1 MKSKTYPS
9 ESEEQIGF
17 LEWFETS
24 FHGVRIFHIPNG
36 GHRAISVGKKMK
48 AEGVKPGVPD
58 LYIPAWKIWIEMKRV
73 KGGKLSPEQKEW
85 HDYLTAIGDTV
96 IVGIGA
102 KDASAKLL
110 QVLKERRAERI
121 ASQTSQPQTPLA

>member
-1 MKSKTYPS
+1 MNSKTYPS

-17 LEWFETS
+17 LSWFDAS
-24 FHGVRIFHIPNG
+24 FPGVRIFHIPNG
-36 GHRAISVGKKMK
+36 GHRAISVAKKMK
-48 AEGVKPGVPD
+48 AEGVKAGVPD

-73 KGGKLSPEQKEW
+73 KGGRVDPDQAEW

-96 IVGIGA
+96 IVGRGA

-110 QVLKERRAERI
+110 QVLKERRAKRI
-121 ASQTSQPQTPLA
+121 A